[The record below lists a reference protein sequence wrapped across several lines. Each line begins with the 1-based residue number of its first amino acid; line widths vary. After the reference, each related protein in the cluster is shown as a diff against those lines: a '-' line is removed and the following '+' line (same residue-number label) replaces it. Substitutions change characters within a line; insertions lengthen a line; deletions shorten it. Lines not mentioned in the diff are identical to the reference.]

1 VKKFPGVAALV
12 VVVVI
17 SAAAFTATK
26 ADDPRTVFTKVGAAL
41 EAHAITPCETS
52 DWTARLDAFDRSP
65 GRGDRAQRERL
76 VNITTPC
83 PPDETDNPDEID
95 GRITIVVSKSA
106 TQRKK
111 GVSFHD
117 ESNRFGYTYGRST
130 LILLHNLAPPQL
142 EEAFLATMTDLH
154 ARRVLEN
161 PRLTR
166 RQ

>member
-1 VKKFPGVAALV
+1 MRRGLVLLAMLIVVAGT
-12 VVVVI
+12 
-17 SAAAFTATK
+17 AAFTATK
-26 ADDPRTVFTKVGAAL
+26 TDDPRTVFTKVGAAL

-52 DWTARLDAFDRSP
+52 DWTARLDAFDRTTT
-65 GRGDRAQRERL
+65 RRERAQRERL
-76 VNITTPC
+76 VNITKPC
-83 PPDETDNPDEID
+83 PPDEADNPDEID
-95 GRITIVVSKSA
+95 GHITIVVSKSA
-106 TQRKK
+106 KQRKK

-130 LILLHNLAPPQL
+130 LILLHNLAPLQL
-142 EEAFLATMTDLH
+142 EEAFLAAMTDLQ